1 VVDPVAHLSAV
12 GIELP
17 SDARINGPTGLPGLQ
32 LLPHRHGTDGFY
44 AAIWRKKI

>member
-1 VVDPVAHLSAV
+1 V

-17 SDARINGPTGLPGLQ
+17 ADALIAGPTALPGLQ
-32 LLPHRHGTDGFY
+32 LLPHRHGTDGFF